1 MMTIPAL
8 DMSSDLRRRQVPLQ
22 PFADVAYDAGVPT
35 VRFLPKGVE
44 LEVPKGTRLID
55 AVREAGLPIAR
66 ACGDDLVCAKCGVR
80 IVSGR
85 VSREAPVERRAK
97 ARNRVAPELRLA
109 CALRVQ
115 ADLVVTAEYW

>member
-1 MMTIPAL
+1 
-8 DMSSDLRRRQVPLQ
+8 MSSAGIVIIGNEILTGKVQDENTPYLLRELRRQGVDVPRVHVIS
-22 PFADVAYDAGVPT
+22 DVIS
-35 VRFLPKGVE
+35 E
-44 LEVPKGTRLID
+44 
-55 AVREAGLPIAR
+55 IAR

-85 VSREAPVERRAK
+85 VAREAPVERRAK

-115 ADLVVTAEYW
+115 GNLELSADYW

>member
-1 MMTIPAL
+1 M
-8 DMSSDLRRRQVPLQ
+8 
-22 PFADVAYDAGVPT
+22 PT

-44 LEVPKGTRLID
+44 LEVRKGTRLID

-80 IVSGR
+80 ILSGR
-85 VSREAPVERRAK
+85 VAREAPVERRAK
-97 ARNRVAPELRLA
+97 ARNRVPPELRLA

-115 ADLVVTAEYW
+115 GNLSLTAEYW

>member
-1 MMTIPAL
+1 M
-8 DMSSDLRRRQVPLQ
+8 
-22 PFADVAYDAGVPT
+22 PT

-55 AVREAGLPIAR
+55 AVRAAGLPIAR

-80 IVSGR
+80 ILTGR
-85 VSREAPVERRAK
+85 VTREAPVERRAK
-97 ARNRVAPELRLA
+97 ARNRVTADLRLA

-115 ADLVVTAEYW
+115 NDLSVTAEYW

>member
-1 MMTIPAL
+1 
-8 DMSSDLRRRQVPLQ
+8 
-22 PFADVAYDAGVPT
+22 VPT

-44 LEVPKGTRLID
+44 LLVPKGTRLID

-85 VSREAPVERRAK
+85 VAREAPVERRAK
-97 ARNRVAPELRLA
+97 ARNRVAPDLRLA

-115 ADLVVTAEYW
+115 GNLEISADYW

>member
-1 MMTIPAL
+1 M
-8 DMSSDLRRRQVPLQ
+8 
-22 PFADVAYDAGVPT
+22 PT

-80 IVSGR
+80 IIAGR
-85 VSREAPVERRAK
+85 VSREAPIERRAK

-115 ADLVVTAEYW
+115 GNLELSADYW

>member
-1 MMTIPAL
+1 MIRIPAL
-8 DMSSDLRRRQVPLQ
+8 DIASDLRRRERLLQ
-22 PFADVAYDAGVPT
+22 PIGDSAYDGCVPT

-80 IVSGR
+80 IISGR
-85 VSREAPVERRAK
+85 VSREAPIERRAK

-115 ADLVVTAEYW
+115 GNLVLTADYW

>member
-1 MMTIPAL
+1 ML
-8 DMSSDLRRRQVPLQ
+8 LQ
-22 PFADVAYDAGVPT
+22 PSERVAYDAGVPT
-35 VRFLPKGVE
+35 VRFLPKGVL

-80 IVSGR
+80 VVSGR
-85 VSREAPVERRAK
+85 VARESAVERRAK
-97 ARNRVAPELRLA
+97 ARNRVAPGLRLA

-115 ADLVVTAEYW
+115 GDLVLTAEYW

>member
-1 MMTIPAL
+1 M
-8 DMSSDLRRRQVPLQ
+8 
-22 PFADVAYDAGVPT
+22 PT

-44 LEVPKGTRLID
+44 LEVRKGTRLID

-85 VSREAPVERRAK
+85 VAREAPVERRAK

-109 CALRVQ
+109 GALRVQ
-115 ADLVVTAEYW
+115 GNLVLTAEYW